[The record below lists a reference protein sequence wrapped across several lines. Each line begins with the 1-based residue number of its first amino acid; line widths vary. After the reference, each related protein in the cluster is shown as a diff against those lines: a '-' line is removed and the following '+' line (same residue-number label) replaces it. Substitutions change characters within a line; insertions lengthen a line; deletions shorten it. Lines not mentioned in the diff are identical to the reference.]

1 MLYENMYELI
11 DYLLYWRD
19 IYRKGE
25 ISQIEFLQIEF
36 LKQNVLQN
44 SPQTGLDVVVGSFRL

>member
-11 DYLLYWRD
+11 DYLLHWMDR
-19 IYRKGE
+19 YRKGE
-25 ISQIEFLQIEF
+25 ISQIEFL
-36 LKQNVLQN
+36 KQRVLQY

>member
-19 IYRKGE
+19 RYRKGE